1 MRAMFRPALVEQEP
15 DAIYVALV
23 AALFD
28 IEGPT
33 VLAGLL
39 YALLGGYL
47 TVILGDPVTAGLTV
61 AGTLAVV
68 PRILLLR
75 RFHHRRRFT
84 GTPVDDA
91 RTAATWELR
100 YCMGLILFSVLVS
113 GISLRMFEIGT
124 PALQMLALTM
134 LFGFCAG
141 IVARV
146 SVRPLICLLAVCV
159 TIVPTIVAA
168 AVSDTPH
175 HRALAFGMAFFLCGA
190 FGTVRHAY
198 CAARHHITIAH
209 DMAAVARNDPLT
221 GLLNRLGLRQAFADL
236 SPAGGA
242 LVAVH
247 YLDLDR
253 FKPVNDRHGHSAG
266 DAVLDQVARRIRDML
281 RPTDLAARIGG
292 DEFVVIQSPARD
304 PDDVRVFA
312 AAITALFDAPYPV
325 AGVQVRVGTSVG
337 SALATTPRPDLD
349 RLLAEADRALYAAKL
364 AGRTLD
370 I

>member
-1 MRAMFRPALVEQEP
+1 MLRPALIEQEP

-33 VLAGLL
+33 FLAGLL
-39 YALLGGYL
+39 YALLGTYL
-47 TVILGDPVTAGLTV
+47 TVVLGDPVTAGLTI
-61 AGTLAVV
+61 AGTLAIV

-75 RFHHRRRFT
+75 AYRRRR
-84 GTPVDDA
+84 GIAGAGIDDA
-91 RTAATWELR
+91 GTAATWELR
-100 YCMGLILFSVLVS
+100 YCMGLILFAVLVS
-113 GISLRMFEIGT
+113 GVGLRMFEIGT
-124 PALQMLALTM
+124 PPLQMLALTM

-146 SVRPLICLLAVCV
+146 AVRPLVCLLAVCV
-159 TIVPTIVAA
+159 TIVPTILAA
-168 AVSDTPH
+168 ALSDAPH
-175 HRALAFGMAFFLCGA
+175 HRALAFGIAFFLCGA
-190 FGTVRHAY
+190 FGTIRHAY

-221 GLLNRLGLRQAFADL
+221 GLLNRLGLRQAFLERAD
-236 SPAGGA
+236 AGGT

-304 PDDVRVFA
+304 PDDVRAFA

-364 AGRTLD
+364 AGRTMD
-370 I
+370 V